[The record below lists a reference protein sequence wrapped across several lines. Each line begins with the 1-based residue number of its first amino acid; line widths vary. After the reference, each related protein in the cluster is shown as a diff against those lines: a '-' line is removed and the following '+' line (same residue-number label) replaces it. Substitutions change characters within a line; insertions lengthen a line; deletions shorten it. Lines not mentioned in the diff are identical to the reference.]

1 MIICAGIAFYIFT
14 AIFGELI
21 GTFMI
26 FVGFVV
32 MCASIVFV
40 IVLAIIKQKKLREF
54 IREEN

>member
-1 MIICAGIAFYIFT
+1 MIICAGIVFYIFS
-14 AIFGELI
+14 AIFEHLI

-32 MCASIVFV
+32 MISSIVFV